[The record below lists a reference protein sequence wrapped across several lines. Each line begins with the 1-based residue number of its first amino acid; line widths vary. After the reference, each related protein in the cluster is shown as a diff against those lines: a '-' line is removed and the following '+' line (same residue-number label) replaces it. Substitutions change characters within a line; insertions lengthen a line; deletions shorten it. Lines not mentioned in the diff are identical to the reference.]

1 MNLIRQQNL
10 SIAVVEDDAVFRGLV
25 SSLLTKDTQFQVF
38 EAASGEALDQ
48 ILSEAAIDCILLDY
62 NLGNDN
68 GFAIKERIESQHRSV
83 PPVIMLTGDGR
94 ESTVIKALRMGMHDY
109 LPKRDLKA
117 VTLISAITRA
127 VTRDRDAK
135 RERAEYQR
143 LLQTSVADPATGLY
157 SRSQLESRLTRIM
170 SLPLWS
176 RASYALIAIEMTEFD
191 DIIVRFG
198 LNVGDQVLRKFAER
212 LREVARSTDTF
223 GRYSENTFLVIAE
236 TGDDR
241 ALLRNLR
248 ARLLAH
254 LSFRLE
260 LSATSVQISTRV
272 GGVRC
277 HEVGRDGVV
286 TPLDLVEAAMA
297 TLSSDAAAA
306 GEAGADAG
314 SSAATSPSGDQTAT
328 PGLRT
333 SDRRID
339 ARKRVLKR
347 GQILVPSLGAVIDC
361 TVRNLSSGGAAV
373 RIDAPFVPPPEF
385 DLAIAS
391 DGTTR
396 RVRVRWQVGT
406 DLGVEYIDP

>member
-223 GRYSENTFLVIAE
+223 GRYSENIFLVIAE